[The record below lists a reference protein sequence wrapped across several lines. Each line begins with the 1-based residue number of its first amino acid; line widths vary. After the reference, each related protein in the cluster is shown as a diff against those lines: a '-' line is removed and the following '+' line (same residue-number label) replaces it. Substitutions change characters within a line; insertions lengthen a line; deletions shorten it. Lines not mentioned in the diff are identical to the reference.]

1 MSNDPSKPKKDSQD
15 DFWDLGDDDLDSD
28 DALEEVKTD
37 QPEPPADRE
46 DSDVEGELS
55 PPQPVG
61 DPVSE
66 DGIDSAETMSD
77 LTTPTLVRKKDG
89 WTEKKEKQPPLTI
102 IEKISLLAV
111 VACLLGAAGWAIST
125 FYRDAPQGK
134 LIIFHEDYPAKGNK
148 VSIEEV
154 ETWWREPIR
163 TGKDADVGVVVGAN
177 LIPCARIKI
186 SGGSSTSLRV
196 TFRDSDQQLVGDTIN
211 LLIENGKF
219 VQTNSDE
226 ISIHSTAG
234 FENPSRINSY
244 DNEDINPWSLAII
257 EENSDDGAPLVKARI
272 SADFKFN

>member
-1 MSNDPSKPKKDSQD
+1 MSTDPSQPKKDSQN
-15 DFWDLGDDDLDSD
+15 DFWDLGDDDLDLD
-28 DALEEVKTD
+28 GALEEVRDD
-37 QPEPPADRE
+37 QRE
-46 DSDVEGELS
+46 GAAEAVGAEVVEELS
-55 PPQPVG
+55 PPEPAV
-61 DPVSE
+61 DPASE
-66 DGIDSAETMSD
+66 DGVNSAETMPEE
-77 LTTPTLVRKKDG
+77 TQPTLVRKKDG
-89 WTEKKEKQPPLTI
+89 WTEEKKEQPPLSF
-102 IEKISLLAV
+102 IEKISLVAV
-111 VACLLGAAGWAIST
+111 VACLLGAAAWVVST

-134 LIIFHEDYPAKGNK
+134 LITFNEDYPAKGNK

-163 TGKDADVGVVVGAN
+163 TGKDADVGVVVGSN

-186 SGGSSTSLRV
+186 SEGSSTSLRV

-219 VQTNSDE
+219 VETGSEE

-257 EENSDDGAPLVKARI
+257 EEDSDDNDPLVKARI
-272 SADFKFN
+272 SADFKSN